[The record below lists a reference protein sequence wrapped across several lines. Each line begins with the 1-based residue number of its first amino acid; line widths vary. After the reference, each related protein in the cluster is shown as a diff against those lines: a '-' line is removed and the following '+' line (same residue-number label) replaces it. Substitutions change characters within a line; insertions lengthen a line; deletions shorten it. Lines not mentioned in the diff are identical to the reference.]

1 MKNLLQKIGSILW
14 IVSLV
19 LLFMKEITFCY
30 IALGI
35 VLIIDLWLIREKKK
49 TITEWYRSYLP
60 PVVDKILTIAIVGV
74 FIYFHSWI
82 VGLYILQGTVNGHL
96 NGDW

>member
-1 MKNLLQKIGSILW
+1 MNNVLQKIGSILW
-14 IVSLV
+14 IISLV

-30 IALGI
+30 VVLGV

-60 PVVDKILTIAIVGV
+60 LWVDKILTIGIVGI
-74 FIYFHSWI
+74 FIWLNPIY
-82 VGLYILQGTVNGHL
+82 GLFMLQGTVNGHL